1 MTPATSDVFEEERPR
16 LTAFAY
22 RLLGSWSDAED
33 AVQDAWLRFRDHAHA
48 VEAPG
53 PWLTRVVTNL
63 CLDRRKSAQ
72 ATRES
77 YVGPWLP
84 EPVVTDH
91 GRLRGVPVD
100 PEAISL
106 AFLTLLE
113 RLSPLERAAY
123 LLAEAFD
130 YDHVEIGQVLG
141 REPAAVRQLLHRAR
155 DHVKAGRPRFSA
167 SADDQQRMLLA
178 FLQTCAEGNLAGLTT
193 LLASQA
199 VALSDGGGK
208 VRSALNPV
216 VGADR
221 VARLLL
227 GLAKKGGAPAAFELR
242 ELNGVPS
249 VVGLVDGVVTMVLQL
264 ELDGG
269 VVRTLVMVNN
279 PDKLLHA
286 Q

>member
-1 MTPATSDVFEEERPR
+1 MTSDLFEAERPR

-33 AVQDAWLRFRDHAHA
+33 VVQDAWLRLRDHAET

-72 ATRES
+72 ATRET

-84 EPVVTDH
+84 EPVVTEH
-91 GRLRGVPVD
+91 GQLRGVPVD
-100 PEAISL
+100 PDAISL

-130 YDHVEIGQVLG
+130 YDHGEIARVLG
-141 REPAAVRQLLHRAR
+141 RDPAAIRQLLHRAR
-155 DHVKAGRPRFSA
+155 EHVKAGKPRFTA
-167 SADDQQRMLLA
+167 SADDQQQMLLT
-178 FLQTCAEGNLAGLTT
+178 FLQTCAEGNLAALTK
-193 LLASQA
+193 LLSAQA

-208 VRSALNPV
+208 VRAALNPV

-227 GLAKKGGAPAAFELR
+227 GLAKKGGAAVAFELR

-249 VVGLVDGVVTMVLQL
+249 VVGLVDGKVSLILQL
-264 ELDGG
+264 ELDEGL
-269 VVRTLVMVNN
+269 VRTLLLVSN
-279 PDKLLHA
+279 PDKLRQLH
-286 Q
+286 

>member
-1 MTPATSDVFEEERPR
+1 MTSDLFEAERPR

-33 AVQDAWLRFRDHAHA
+33 VVQDAWLRLRNHAET

-72 ATRES
+72 ATRET

-84 EPVVTDH
+84 EPVATEH
-91 GRLRGVPVD
+91 GQLRGVPVD
-100 PEAISL
+100 PDAISL

-130 YDHVEIGQVLG
+130 YDHGEIARVLG
-141 REPAAVRQLLHRAR
+141 REPAAIRQLLHRAR
-155 DHVKAGRPRFSA
+155 EHVKAGKPRFTA
-167 SADDQQRMLLA
+167 SADDQQQMLIT
-178 FLQTCAEGNLAGLTT
+178 FLQTCAEGNLAGLTS
-193 LLASQA
+193 LLSAQA

-208 VRSALNPV
+208 VRAALNPV

-227 GLAKKGGAPAAFELR
+227 GLAKKGGPPMTFELR

-249 VVGLVDGVVTMVLQL
+249 VVGLVEGKVSQILQL
-264 ELDGG
+264 EFDEGL
-269 VVRTLVMVNN
+269 VRTLLLVSN
-279 PDKLLHA
+279 PDKLRHL